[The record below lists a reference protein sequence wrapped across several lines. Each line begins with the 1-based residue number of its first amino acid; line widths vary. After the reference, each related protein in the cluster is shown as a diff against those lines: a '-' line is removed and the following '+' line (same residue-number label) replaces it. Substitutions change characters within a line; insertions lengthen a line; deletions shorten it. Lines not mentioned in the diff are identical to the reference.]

1 MRAPGP
7 AAGEGERVFH
17 PGKSIASGAFAL
29 VVAAAAAGCSREDVT
44 HYRVAK
50 PPAPQKSPAAPA
62 AMAMGGAGAMPDGM
76 ELPAPPKGG
85 GLRWT
90 LPTGWTESAGGQMR
104 YATLKPPVAGRI
116 DASVV
121 VLPGP
126 AGGELA
132 NVNRWRNQIG
142 LPPLDEAALAKARA
156 VVKTKAGPLHVY
168 DFTSEGEPRNRVVAG
183 LTSARGDTWFVKVTG
198 DAGAVGAAR
207 ADFMKLLGSLRFE

>member
-1 MRAPGP
+1 MFQL
-7 AAGEGERVFH
+7 VNS
-17 PGKSIASGAFAL
+17 KVLSVIAL
-29 VVAAAAAGCSREDVT
+29 LAAAGCSRDDVT
-44 HYRVAK
+44 HFRVSKEAPPSPAATAAMPVGMPGGASPEMEL
-50 PPAPQKSPAAPA
+50 PPAPQ
-62 AMAMGGAGAMPDGM
+62 
-76 ELPAPPKGG
+76 GG

-142 LPPLDEAALAKARA
+142 LPPIDDAELARA
-156 VVKTKAGPLHVY
+156 RSVVKTKAGALHVY
-168 DFTSEGEPRNRVVAG
+168 DFTSDGQPRNRVVAG
-183 LTSARGDTWFVKVTG
+183 LTSAKGDTWFVKVSG
-198 DAGAVGAAR
+198 DAAAVGAAR

>member
-1 MRAPGP
+1 L
-7 AAGEGERVFH
+7 
-17 PGKSIASGAFAL
+17 GALAL
-29 VVAAAAAGCSREDVT
+29 ATVAGCSREDVT
-44 HYRVAK
+44 HYRVPKQA
-50 PPAPQKSPAAPA
+50 PPPSAAMPAGMGAGMPGAAPA
-62 AMAMGGAGAMPDGM
+62 GM
-76 ELPAPPKGG
+76 DLPAPPKGG
-85 GLRWT
+85 AALRWT

-142 LPPLDEAALAKARA
+142 LPPIDEAALAKARS

-168 DFTSEGEPRNRVVAG
+168 DFTSTGEPRNRVVAG
-183 LTSARGDTWFVKVTG
+183 LTSVHGDTWFVKVSG
-198 DAGAVGAAR
+198 DAAAVGAAR
-207 ADFMKLLGSLRFE
+207 PDFMKLLGSLRLE

>member
-1 MRAPGP
+1 M
-7 AAGEGERVFH
+7 FH
-17 PGKSIASGAFAL
+17 PVKTRLLGAIAL
-29 VVAAAAAGCSREDVT
+29 IAAAGCSREDVT
-44 HYRVAK
+44 HSRVAK
-50 PPAPQKSPAAPA
+50 PAPPLPASPA
-62 AMAMGGAGAMPDGM
+62 AMAGAGGMTAGMAGGMPEGM
-76 ELPAPPKGG
+76 DVPSSAKAG

-132 NVNRWRNQIG
+132 NVNRWRNRIG
-142 LPPLDEAALAKARA
+142 LPIDEAALVKART
-156 VVKTKAGPLHVY
+156 VVRTKAGPLHVY
-168 DFTSEGEPRNRVVAG
+168 DFTADGQPRNRVVAG

-198 DAGAVGAAR
+198 DAAAVGAAR
-207 ADFMKLLGSLRFE
+207 ADFMKLIGSLRFE

>member
-1 MRAPGP
+1 M
-7 AAGEGERVFH
+7 RVFSRV
-17 PGKSIASGAFAL
+17 KSSLWAAIAL
-29 VVAAAAAGCSREDVT
+29 VIAAGCSREDVT
-44 HYRVAK
+44 HSRVPK
-50 PPAPQKSPAAPA
+50 
-62 AMAMGGAGAMPDGM
+62 
-76 ELPAPPKGG
+76 PAPPPSAAAPVAMQGMMPEGLDLPVPPPRGG

-90 LPTGWTESAGGQMR
+90 LPAGWTESVGGQLR

-142 LPPLDEAALAKARA
+142 LPPIDDAALAKART

-168 DFTSEGEPRNRVVAG
+168 DFTSAGEPRNRLVAG

-198 DAGAVGAAR
+198 DAAAVGAAR

>member
-1 MRAPGP
+1 MGL
-7 AAGEGERVFH
+7 AAL
-17 PGKSIASGAFAL
+17 L
-29 VVAAAAAGCSREDVT
+29 VAGCSREDVT
-44 HYRVAK
+44 HYRVERPA
-50 PPAPQKSPAAPA
+50 PPATAAIPAAAPGLS
-62 AMAMGGAGAMPDGM
+62 GGG
-76 ELPAPPKGG
+76 ELPAPPRTG

-104 YATLKPPVAGRI
+104 FATLRPPVTGRI

-142 LPPLDEAALAKARA
+142 LPPVDEATLARSRTT
-156 VVKTKAGPLHVY
+156 VKTKAGALHVY
-168 DFTSEGEPRNRVVAG
+168 DFTSDGEPRSRVVAG
-183 LTSARGDTWFVKVTG
+183 LTSAKGDTWFVKLNG
-198 DAGAVGAAR
+198 DAASVAAAR

>member
-1 MRAPGP
+1 MRSP
-7 AAGEGERVFH
+7 AAAPGEGERVLH
-17 PGKSIASGAFAL
+17 PVKSKIWIVIALGM
-29 VVAAAAAGCSREDVT
+29 AAGCSREDVT
-44 HYRVAK
+44 HFRVPR
-50 PPAPQKSPAAPA
+50 PPPPQQTATAPA
-62 AMAMGGAGAMPDGM
+62 SMTGGAPAGMPGGAD
-76 ELPAPPKGG
+76 LPPPPKGG

-90 LPTGWTESAGGQMR
+90 LPTGWTEAAGGQMR
-104 YATLKPPVAGRI
+104 YATLRPPVAGRI

-142 LPPLDEAALAKARA
+142 LPPIDEAGLARA
-156 VVKTKAGPLHVY
+156 RTVLKTKAGPLHVY
-168 DFTSEGEPRNRVVAG
+168 DFTSDGEPRNRVVAG

-198 DAGAVGAAR
+198 DAAAVGAAR